1 MSEITVGCAL
11 REHRTQSEP
20 KLFGRVI
27 HIDKLND
34 LAVIVRVP
42 GKNKMGHQKNYVQ
55 RPLHKHLSA
64 LQRHLEA
71 KDFSVVEFDTP
82 THWLLTS
89 EQLRQNSTSGL
100 QNTSRRDLKK
110 WLHKR
115 RKAYQLI
122 RPFVHGRSIE
132 EIVLDPL
139 FKGWPEKRARELNL
153 AGCSQIQRAL
163 NAYLLALGLRNG
175 LLPWYTHCGNPS
187 KQKFSKSKT
196 GRPKEF
202 SDGED
207 PTLVGVN
214 CNEDVRRVFALGW
227 KKHKKPGVSVR
238 QARLATLEEWFAKSI
253 RWDGVTAKVTVQ
265 PAALKFTDAQFEYWG
280 KNSDGALSALAIERG
295 ETQARRNYLRRQGKA
310 SDRYLTA
317 NGEAFLDSTSCDQ
330 TMLSCASRLKV
341 LSSPWRT
348 DVMGAAVNYIFG
360 HHVGFENPSA
370 MTALMA
376 ILHAAED
383 KVEYCARYGIK
394 IKPRDWLSM
403 TFRKFVMDNG
413 EGKGQLAMNTLES
426 MECGA
431 SFGAAYDAINK
442 APVESGHKRTQRYVD
457 HLMPASTMGKRAR
470 RGEPSR
476 AGLARLNFYEYMPHL
491 IEHVLHH
498 NNKEIITLPTIE
510 MRRDGVEP
518 TRRGVVEWMMATGY
532 MTSAPT
538 DLRALRIHCLPRL
551 KACLQSDGLHLYD
564 PTFSGNR
571 IIPKLVYT
579 NDWLQR
585 SGMLDRAS
593 SHRWKLEAHLNPSDI
608 SKVWVNLGGIKCL
621 SLKSSD
627 PDMLQMTL
635 LDWLAVSR
643 DDRLI
648 GFLAHVDKTKE
659 GVNRVASIKLATQV
673 ANRERNAEI
682 KAKGTK
688 PTTTEQKRDKRDNT
702 SVEKAAMTGVP
713 RPPKRKAPQQPL
725 RLPVAPPIAPMPV
738 HPTQMNADFN
748 AAIRALRQ
756 N

>member
-1 MSEITVGCAL
+1 MDEITVGCAL
-11 REHRTQSEP
+11 REHRTHGEP

-34 LAVIVRVP
+34 LIVIVRIP
-42 GKNKMGHQKNYVQ
+42 GKDKKGHQKNYVQ
-55 RPLHKHLSA
+55 RPLHQHLSA
-64 LQRHLEA
+64 VQRQLA
-71 KDFSVVEFDTP
+71 DKDFSVVEFDTP
-82 THWLLTS
+82 SHWLLTS
-89 EQLRQNSTSGL
+89 VQLRHNSTSGL
-100 QNTSRRDLKK
+100 QNSSRRDLKR
-110 WLHKR
+110 WLLKR
-115 RKAYQLI
+115 AKAYQLI
-122 RPFVHGRSIE
+122 RPFVHGRSVEDIAM
-132 EIVLDPL
+132 DPQ
-139 FKGWPEKRARELNL
+139 FKGWPEKRSRELKL
-153 AGCSQIQRAL
+153 AGCSQIQRTL

-175 LLPWYTHCGNPS
+175 LLPWYIRCGNPGE
-187 KQKFSKSKT
+187 QKFSKTKT

-207 PTLVGVN
+207 PTLVGDN
-214 CNEDVRRVFALGW
+214 CNADVRLIFELGW
-227 KKHKKPGVSVR
+227 AKYKKPGVSVR
-238 QARLATLEEWFAKSI
+238 QAFLATLNEWFAKSI
-253 RWDGVTAKVTVQ
+253 RWNGITAKVT
-265 PAALKFTDAQFEYWG
+265 LKPEAHQYTEEQFERWG
-280 KNSDGALSALAIERG
+280 KNKIGALSALAIERG
-295 ETQARRNYLRRQGKA
+295 ETPARRNYLRRQGKT
-310 SDRYLTA
+310 SDRHLTA

-330 TMLSCASRLKV
+330 TLLSCASRLKV

-360 HHVGFENPSA
+360 HHVGFESPSA

-383 KVEYCARYGIK
+383 KVEYCALHGIK

-403 TFRKFVMDNG
+403 TFRQFVMDNG

-431 SFGAAYDAINK
+431 SFGSAYDAINK
-442 APVESGHKRTQRYVD
+442 SAQESKHASTQRHVD

-476 AGLARLNFYEYMPHL
+476 AGMARLNFYEYMPHL
-491 IEHVLHH
+491 IEHVLYH
-498 NNKEIITLPTIE
+498 NNKEVITLPTIE

-538 DLRALRIHCLPRL
+538 DLHALRVHCLPRL
-551 KACLQSDGLHLYD
+551 DACLQSDGLHIYD
-564 PTFSGNR
+564 PTFSGKR
-571 IIPKLVYT
+571 IIPKLAYT
-579 NDWLQR
+579 SDWLRR

-593 SHRWKLEAHLNPSDI
+593 SHRWKLEVHLNPSDL
-608 SKVWVNLGGIKCL
+608 SKVWVNLDGIKCFE
-621 SLKSSD
+621 LKSADS
-627 PDMLQMTL
+627 DMLQVTL
-635 LDWLAVSR
+635 LDWLVVSR
-643 DDRLI
+643 DDRLV

-659 GVNRVASIKLATQV
+659 GVNRVASIKQATQV

-688 PTTTEQKRDKRDNT
+688 PTKTELNQAKRDNT
-702 SVEKAAMTGVP
+702 AVERAAMTGVP
-713 RPPKRKAPQQPL
+713 RHPTRKAPQQPL
-725 RLPVAPPIAPMPV
+725 RPTTATPTAPMPV
-738 HPTQMNADFN
+738 HPAQVNADFN